1 METGAILDHMLC
13 KLTRDYIHVKVKV
26 LWPNHEKTWVRMD
39 VLRID
44 ELILLMDYAWKNKL
58 LSLPHWKWML
68 DYAASDDE
76 AVAIAQ
82 AFKVSSRMD

>member
-1 METGAILDHMLC
+1 
-13 KLTRDYIHVKVKV
+13 
-26 LWPNHEKTWVRMD
+26 MD